1 MCLLALFS
9 SCDRK
14 VRETVVAEKTT
25 VTESQDDTTSQ
36 SALQD
41 RFTAISS
48 LEKPTSLDDQFS
60 YTYGYM
66 LFLTLKNQFSN
77 LDGSYFARGAVDA
90 VGGAAFFT
98 QDEMTAILKQV
109 QEKMLAQAN
118 DEQKRLAE
126 KNLEDSKAF
135 LQTNKTADGVVTLDN
150 GVEYKIVSPGDGGK
164 PLISDNDIVTMNY
177 SISLIDGSLVEST
190 WHRGHTETVR
200 VSTIQ
205 QSTIKEGLEMMRP
218 GGHYLLWIPPELAYG
233 EQGNGVIGPN
243 QVLVVELEIV
253 AVATPT
259 VL

>member
-25 VTESQDDTTSQ
+25 VTESQDDTTPQ

-60 YTYGYM
+60 YTY
-66 LFLTLKNQFSN
+66 
-77 LDGSYFARGAVDA
+77 
-90 VGGAAFFT
+90 GGAAFFT

-150 GVEYKIVSPGDGGK
+150 GVEYKIISPGDGGK